1 MAFFIILL
9 AISQIVSFYLI
20 FNKIKPIVKPKNE
33 GIILKVIPDKP
44 TYESLDPE
52 NKLVYDI
59 MESAKLETWKVEVE
73 AEISYHSKNWT
84 LNFESPTGIRIRSR
98 VRDRDSGGIYLSGFT
113 ILVGDRGFTQTHTH
127 SGSIS
132 IDNESKIA
140 NDVIIFLWDYII
152 EYHQNENEESRIY
165 YQSTIDDI
173 SSKLKTLR
181 RSEKLNNI
189 LEL

>member
-1 MAFFIILL
+1 MLFFIILL
-9 AISQIVSFYLI
+9 TISQIVSFYLI
-20 FNKIKPIVKPKNE
+20 FNKIKPIFKPKTE
-33 GIILKVIPDKP
+33 GIILKAIPDKP

-59 MESAKLETWKVEVE
+59 MESVKLEGWKVEVE
-73 AEISYHSKNWT
+73 ADMSYHSKNWV
-84 LNFESPTGIRIRSR
+84 LNFESSTGIRIRSR
-98 VRDRDSGGIYLSGFT
+98 VRDSSGMYLSSFT
-113 ILVGDRGFTQTHTH
+113 VLNGDRGFTHTH

-140 NDVIIFLWDYII
+140 NDVIIFLWDYIM
-152 EYHQNENEESRIY
+152 EYHQNENEETRKY
-165 YQSTIDDI
+165 YQSTIDNI

>member
-9 AISQIVSFYLI
+9 TISQIVSFYLI

-33 GIILKVIPDKP
+33 VIILKVIPDKP

-59 MESAKLETWKVEVE
+59 MKSAKLESWKVEVE

-84 LNFESPTGIRIRSR
+84 LKFESPTGIRIRSR
-98 VRDRDSGGIYLSGFT
+98 VRDSGEIYLSAFT
-113 ILVGDRGFTQTHTH
+113 VLVGERGFTNTHI
-127 SGSIS
+127 GSIS

>member
-1 MAFFIILL
+1 
-9 AISQIVSFYLI
+9 
-20 FNKIKPIVKPKNE
+20 
-33 GIILKVIPDKP
+33 
-44 TYESLDPE
+44 
-52 NKLVYDI
+52 
-59 MESAKLETWKVEVE
+59 MESVKLESWKVEVE
-73 AEISYHSKNWT
+73 ADISHHSKTWT
-84 LNFESPTGIRIRSR
+84 INFESNTGIRIRSR
-98 VRDRDSGGIYLSGFT
+98 VRDSGEMYLSAFT
-113 ILVGDRGFTQTHTH
+113 ILTGERGPVVRGH

-132 IDNESKIA
+132 IDDKSKIS

-152 EYHQNENEESRIY
+152 EHHQNENEETRIY

>member
-9 AISQIVSFYLI
+9 VISQIVSFFLI
-20 FNKIKPIVKPKNE
+20 FNKIKPIIKPKPE
-33 GIILKVIPDKP
+33 GIILKAIPDKP
-44 TYESLDPE
+44 TYESLDPK
-52 NKLVYDI
+52 NKLVYDV
-59 MESAKLETWKVEVE
+59 MESAKLENWKVKVE
-73 AEISYHSKNWT
+73 ADISYHSKNWT

-98 VRDRDSGGIYLSGFT
+98 VRDSSGVMYLSSFT
-113 ILVGDRGFTQTHTH
+113 VLNGNGDRGFGH

-132 IDNESKIA
+132 IDNESKIS

>member
-1 MAFFIILL
+1 MLFFIILL
-9 AISQIVSFYLI
+9 TISQIVSFYLI
-20 FNKIKPIVKPKNE
+20 FNKIKPIIKPKTE

-44 TYESLDPE
+44 TYENLDPE

-59 MESAKLETWKVEVE
+59 MESIKLEGWKVEVE
-73 AEISYHSKNWT
+73 ADISHHSKNWT
-84 LNFESPTGIRIRSR
+84 VKFESPTGIIIRSR
-98 VRDRDSGGIYLSGFT
+98 VRDSGGMYLSSFNIINSVIG
-113 ILVGDRGFTQTHTH
+113 GR
-127 SGSIS
+127 IS
-132 IDNESKIA
+132 VDNESKIS

-152 EYHQNENEESRIY
+152 EYHQNENEETRKY
-165 YQSTIDDI
+165 YRSTIDDI

>member
-9 AISQIVSFYLI
+9 TISQIVSFYLI
-20 FNKIKPIVKPKNE
+20 FNKIKPIIKPKTE

-44 TYESLDPE
+44 TYESLDPK
-52 NKLVYDI
+52 NKLVYNV
-59 MESAKLETWKVEVE
+59 MESVKLEGWKVEVE
-73 AEISYHSKNWT
+73 ADISYHSKTWT
-84 LNFESPTGIRIRSR
+84 INFESNTGIRIRSR
-98 VRDRDSGGIYLSGFT
+98 VRDSSQIYLSSFT
-113 ILVGDRGFTQTHTH
+113 IINGGIGGRV
-127 SGSIS
+127 SV
-132 IDNESKIA
+132 DNESKIS

-152 EYHQNENEESRIY
+152 EYHQNENEETRKH

>member
-9 AISQIVSFYLI
+9 TISQIVSFYLI
-20 FNKIKPIVKPKNE
+20 FNKIKPTVKPKTE

-59 MESAKLETWKVEVE
+59 MESAKLEAWKVEVE
-73 AEISYHSKNWT
+73 ADISHHSKTWT
-84 LNFESPTGIRIRSR
+84 INFESSTGIRIRSR
-98 VRDRDSGGIYLSGFT
+98 VRDSGEMYLSDFT
-113 ILVGDRGFTQTHTH
+113 IIN
-127 SGSIS
+127 SGIGGRIS
-132 IDNESKIA
+132 VDNESKIS

-152 EYHQNENEESRIY
+152 EYHQNENEETRKH

>member
-20 FNKIKPIVKPKNE
+20 FNKIKPIFKPKPE

-44 TYESLDPE
+44 TYELLDPK
-52 NKLVYDI
+52 NKLVYDV
-59 MESAKLETWKVEVE
+59 MESVKLECWKVEVQ
-73 AEISYHSKNWT
+73 ADLSYHSKTWMVK
-84 LNFESPTGIRIRSR
+84 FESPTGIIIRSR
-98 VRDRDSGGIYLSGFT
+98 VRDSGQIYLSSFN
-113 ILVGDRGFTQTHTH
+113 ILN
-127 SGSIS
+127 SGIGGSVSINN
-132 IDNESKIA
+132 DSKFSD
-140 NDVIIFLWDYII
+140 DVIIFLWDYII
-152 EYHQNENEESRIY
+152 EYHQNENDETRNH
-165 YQSTIDDI
+165 YQSIIDDI

>member
-9 AISQIVSFYLI
+9 VISQIVSFYLI
-20 FNKIKPIVKPKNE
+20 FNKIKPIIKPKPE
-33 GIILKVIPDKP
+33 GIILKAIPDKP

-59 MESAKLETWKVEVE
+59 MESVKLEGWKVEVE
-73 AEISYHSKNWT
+73 ADMSYHSKNWV
-84 LNFESPTGIRIRSR
+84 LNFESSTGIRIRSR
-98 VRDRDSGGIYLSGFT
+98 VRVRDSSEIIYLSTFT
-113 ILVGDRGFTQTHTH
+113 VLNGERGFTHTH

-152 EYHQNENEESRIY
+152 EYHQNENEETRKY
-165 YQSTIDDI
+165 YQSTIDNI